1 VAPGADHH
9 CCSQGG
15 RRQYNELMASC
26 RAHSFRD
33 HWLRRRRFGIWFAC
47 LAFLIVSCGSTGRTA
62 NADETTNAPET
73 PRSSAQAV
81 GPDGPDGPDV
91 VLVDLD
97 DANEVAAWTTVND
110 PVMGGLSTSRITF
123 GDGGLVFSGNISLEN
138 NGGFASAR
146 SPQDTDIGR
155 RATGAKSLRVR
166 ALGDGKT
173 YLLKVGTAGQPW
185 SYIQRFPT
193 EAAVQRTYELP
204 IEGFQPVGMR
214 LDPVPNAPQT
224 LDPSSISQVSIYI
237 LDKQQGPFELTIS
250 AIDATA

>member
-1 VAPGADHH
+1 MG
-9 CCSQGG
+9 
-15 RRQYNELMASC
+15 SC
-26 RAHSFRD
+26 RPHTFRG
-33 HWLRRRRFGIWFAC
+33 HRLRRGRFGILFAC
-47 LAFLIVSCGSTGRTA
+47 LAFLIVSCGSTARTA

-81 GPDGPDGPDV
+81 GPEGPDV

-97 DANEVAAWTTVND
+97 DASEVATWTTVND

-146 SPQDTDIGR
+146 SPQDPDIGR

-173 YLLKVGTAGQPW
+173 YLLKVGTAGQSW

-193 EAAVQRTYELP
+193 EAAVQRIYELP

-214 LDPVPNAPQT
+214 LDPAPNAPQT
-224 LDPSSISQVSIYI
+224 LDPSSISQVSVYI
-237 LDKQQGPFELTIS
+237 LDKQQGPFEFTIS